1 MSGKG
6 HGIYDKI
13 GAPGVIAARITV
25 GGHIDE
31 GLYAKIKNGE
41 YVDFSKLVPRD
52 KIIAEEDQHLEMI
65 IQGGRTFYIPVS
77 EGANINGF
85 AKWEQAFRVYA
96 NIYTKENPQRSS
108 EMIEYNHVIH
118 TISSTYVWDN
128 VYQYDKEFR
137 MHMARNPEHSWAII
151 LQQAWSLRLK
161 DKLHITG
168 ENRST
173 AGGHRTTEVMNYVGS
188 ATGEN
193 VNLSQDADM
202 TTSVHTVSNLVIPS

>member
-1 MSGKG
+1 M
-6 HGIYDKI
+6 
-13 GAPGVIAARITV
+13 
-25 GGHIDE
+25 
-31 GLYAKIKNGE
+31 
-41 YVDFSKLVPRD
+41 
-52 KIIAEEDQHLEMI
+52 EENQRLEMI
-65 IQGGRTFYIPVS
+65 IHGGRTFYIPIS

-85 AKWEQAFRVYA
+85 AKWEQTFRVYA

-137 MHMARNPEHSWAII
+137 MHMAERSWAII

-173 AGGHRTTEVMNYVGS
+173 SGGSPHNRSNEPCRKYNRGKCQFGS
-188 ATGEN
+188 GCRYDHKCSYCFKFGHTI
-193 VNLSQDADM
+193 LTCRKLKADM
-202 TTSVHTVSNLVIPS
+202 DRGVNRGGNNFSR